1 MRWVSQ
7 ESHTARNVFFGSAPA
22 EFGANYLGYAALPG
36 PLEKFDRVSAE
47 SLHAEGACSERG
59 STTVPKAIQT
69 CERTSAQISWDGSI
83 PSGIQVQMADVT
95 ACPSTCVGYR
105 RTYDE
110 FLIQWRRPK
119 SFVTVPT
126 SLSRHSNKECCLN
139 SERRKHCERK

>member
-1 MRWVSQ
+1 MGFPGITYC
-7 ESHTARNVFFGSAPA
+7 EKCFFRQRTCRIWCRL
-22 EFGANYLGYAALPG
+22 FGVCCTSWAAG
-36 PLEKFDRVSAE
+36 KIDRVSAE

-110 FLIQWRRPK
+110 FPIQWRRPK